1 MNFKEKWTKQNN
13 SVKLLLKKLRRH
25 DTFVVAIAVVLAM
38 SLCAGLIYFSTPVV
52 TATARE
58 ELEQSE
64 RENNEKT
71 IEKLD
76 ELSVYLDGL
85 DKSITEGKDGSLH
98 IAFTFYRQ
106 AIKYVCVKEE
116 WTHHTS

>member
-25 DTFVVAIAVVLAM
+25 DTVVVAIAVVLAM
-38 SLCAGLIYFSTPVV
+38 ALCAGLIYFSTPVV

-71 IEKLD
+71 IECLNKAGIDPMLRA
-76 ELSVYLDGL
+76 EVLSIEQMLHLSDV
-85 DKSITEGKDGSLH
+85 IATEENK
-98 IAFTFYRQ
+98 
-106 AIKYVCVKEE
+106 
-116 WTHHTS
+116 